1 MMKKTA
7 LLLFL
12 MAVSLVSCKK
22 QYTCRCTVSVY
33 DYNQTVPH
41 VFKSESAPIAE
52 KMTQKQAEDVC
63 QHQQAALNATYRNL
77 FYDLTFS
84 NTLGARAEAECK
96 LQ

>member
-12 MAVSLVSCKK
+12 LAVGFVSCKK

-33 DYNQTVPH
+33 DYNETIPH
-41 VFKSESAPIAE
+41 VYKSESTPIAE

-84 NTLGARAEAECK
+84 STLGAKAEAVCN